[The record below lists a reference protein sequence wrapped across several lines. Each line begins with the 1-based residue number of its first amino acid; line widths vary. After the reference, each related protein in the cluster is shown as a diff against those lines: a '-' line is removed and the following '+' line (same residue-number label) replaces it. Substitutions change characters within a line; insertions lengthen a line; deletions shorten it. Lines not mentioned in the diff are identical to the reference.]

1 MSKPDTL
8 GPRQLELRLAEELE
22 RLPGVVAA
30 AVHLGDN
37 GDVHD
42 VFIAAGPGV
51 ALAPIRDAAGDA
63 LRNAGLTA
71 SPSKLRIGSLEP
83 GTGTAPPPGPA
94 PAVAAAAPAAAL
106 DEGPAPWQGRF
117 LLMEGVDVERS
128 SSHVTCRVHL
138 IRLEERFQ
146 GECTE
151 LDTELGRIRASA
163 RAALA
168 AAEKTSPA
176 FLGLEGAQLV
186 ELFSRRYI
194 VVSVEAS
201 AARRFVVLSGIMA
214 LDGARSMEEAAAL
227 AALRAIERFISW

>member
-1 MSKPDTL
+1 MSKTDAL
-8 GPRQLELRLAEELE
+8 GPRQLELRLAEQLE

-42 VFIAAGPGV
+42 VFIAAGPGA
-51 ALAPIRDAAGDA
+51 ALAPIRDAATEA
-63 LRNAGLTA
+63 LRGAGLSA

-83 GTGTAPPPGPA
+83 GTTPA
-94 PAVAAAAPAAAL
+94 PATPPTAPVE
-106 DEGPAPWQGRF
+106 EGPAPWQGRF

-138 IRLEERFQ
+138 LRLEERFQ

-151 LDTELGRIRASA
+151 LDTELGRIRAAA

-168 AAEKTSPA
+168 AAEKSSPA
-176 FLGLEGAQLV
+176 FLGLEGAQLI

-201 AARRFVVLSGIMA
+201 AARRFVVLSGIMP

>member
-1 MSKPDTL
+1 MSKADV
-8 GPRQLELRLAEELE
+8 GPRQMELRLAEELE

-42 VFIAAGPGV
+42 IFIAAGPGA
-51 ALAPIRDAAGDA
+51 ALAPIRDAASDA

-83 GTGTAPPPGPA
+83 ASA
-94 PAVAAAAPAAAL
+94 AHAIAAAPVQAPTE
-106 DEGPAPWQGRF
+106 EGPAPWHGRF
-117 LLMEGVDVERS
+117 LILEGVDVERS
-128 SSHVTCRVHL
+128 SSHVACRVHL
-138 IRLEERFQ
+138 MRLEEHFQ
-146 GECTE
+146 GESTE
-151 LDTELGRIRASA
+151 LDSELGRIRAAA

-168 AAEKTSPA
+168 AAELASPA

>member
-42 VFIAAGPGV
+42 VFIAAGPNV
-51 ALAPIRDAAGDA
+51 ALAPIRDAAAEA

-83 GTGTAPPPGPA
+83 GSGNVPAPP
-94 PAVAAAAPAAAL
+94 AAPAPTPVE
-106 DEGPAPWQGRF
+106 EGPTPWQGRF

-138 IRLEERFQ
+138 LRLEERFQ

-151 LDTELGRIRASA
+151 LDSELGRIRAAA

-168 AAEKTSPA
+168 AAEKSSPA
-176 FLGLEGAQLV
+176 FLGLEGAQLI